1 MESLLEES
9 FMINAP
15 IKQDIESSNDIDL
28 LVRKFYA
35 KVTVNKTLGPIFNK
49 IISDWEEHLIKLI
62 SFWEANLLFVNTGY
76 RGNPGYKHILVDQHF
91 NHTIEQK
98 HFGIWL
104 QLWFETLDELFEGEK
119 QILAKERARKMGHM
133 FFMKMYMARQ
143 AKGAPT
149 KK

>member
-1 MESLLEES
+1 
-9 FMINAP
+9 MIEAST
-15 IKQDIESSNDIDL
+15 KHDIRSRADIDV
-28 LVRKFYA
+28 LVRNFYD
-35 KVTVNKTLGPIFNK
+35 KVRINQVLGPIFNK

-62 SFWEANLLFVNTGY
+62 SFWEANLLFANTGY

-91 NHTIEQK
+91 NNTIEQK

-143 AKGAPT
+143 AKGSPT